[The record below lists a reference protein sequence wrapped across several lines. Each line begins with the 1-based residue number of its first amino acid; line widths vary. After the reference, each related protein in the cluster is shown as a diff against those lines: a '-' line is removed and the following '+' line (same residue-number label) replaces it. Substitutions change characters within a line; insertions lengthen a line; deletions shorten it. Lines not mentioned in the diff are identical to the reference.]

1 MMMQETEG
9 RSLEPCPVS
18 AMGIRSHAQVEE
30 WFSWEHRQ
38 LSTDRAR
45 KSESLGPE
53 AGKSGHPMW
62 ELADRCS
69 FLIALFAQ

>member
-1 MMMQETEG
+1 MMQETEG
-9 RSLEPCPVS
+9 KLLEPCPVS
-18 AMGIRSHAQVEE
+18 ATGIRSHAQGEE
-30 WFSWEHRQ
+30 WFSWEHRR

-53 AGKSGHPMW
+53 AGKLGLPMW